1 VLYDR
6 AQPMEKKVYKFSFYK
21 NNILGGA
28 PLTIYIFF
36 FRIFIAKFNEFKF
49 DDKVGQCSQVVC

>member
-1 VLYDR
+1 
-6 AQPMEKKVYKFSFYK
+6 MEKKVYKFSFYK

-49 DDKVGQCSQVVC
+49 DNKVGQCSQVVC